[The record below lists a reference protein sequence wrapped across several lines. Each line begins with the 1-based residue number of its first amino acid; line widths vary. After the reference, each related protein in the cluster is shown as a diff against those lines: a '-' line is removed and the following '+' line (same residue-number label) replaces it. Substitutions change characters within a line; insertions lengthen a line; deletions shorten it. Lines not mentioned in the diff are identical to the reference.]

1 VKVYTD
7 VAVAAAE
14 ARAWLQE
21 KFPHPCGQFEL
32 LESHD
37 PHEGMEELADSE
49 DIGRYLDRELAELD
63 ERSGYLIC
71 KSIKNIGL
79 REFLYWPDEDD
90 WEITGVS
97 DEGKSD
103 SFTDRLAG
111 CRLPHREG
119 VAVFYNNGPT
129 KDDDF
134 LLAVVKRSM
143 YEQMGEHL
151 EDTLQ
156 PSRYFGEGG
165 QGDRTCLIIPAVFVT
180 DKRQS
185 HAEFIV
191 DELRDELGLDKQTI
205 SKLRQLDCNTLC
217 RLDHEFIIPALR
229 PFTLHPSILK
239 HHNQREAPKRVLGR
253 IGELLDNA
261 MVVTSRSSAKQSR
274 PKSQSNAPTASKF
287 NCSDPRPCP
296 NSKRIGRNDPCPC
309 KSGKKFKYCCLKA

>member
-1 VKVYTD
+1 MFNATKVYKDFTVKVYTD

-191 DELRDELGLDKQTI
+191 DELRDELGLDKIT
-205 SKLRQLDCNTLC
+205 SSSFPRCG
-217 RLDHEFIIPALR
+217 
-229 PFTLHPSILK
+229 PS
-239 HHNQREAPKRVLGR
+239 HCTR
-253 IGELLDNA
+253 
-261 MVVTSRSSAKQSR
+261 RSSSITTKAKLPNGCWAGSANSWITRWLSQVDHQPSSPAPSR
-274 PKSQSNAPTASKF
+274 NPMLPLRVSSTAPIPVHVRTASGSAATIRAHA
-287 NCSDPRPCP
+287 NR
-296 NSKRIGRNDPCPC
+296 GR
-309 KSGKKFKYCCLKA
+309 SSSTVA